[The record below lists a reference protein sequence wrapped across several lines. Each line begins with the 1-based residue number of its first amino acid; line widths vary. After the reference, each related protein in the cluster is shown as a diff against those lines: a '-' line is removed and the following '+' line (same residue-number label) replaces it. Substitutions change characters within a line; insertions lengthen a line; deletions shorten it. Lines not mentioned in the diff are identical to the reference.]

1 MIEFA
6 VRHGLE
12 TSERQRYD
20 SALAGVWGDLSRTL
34 ARLEALAAEPDDLD
48 DEALAVLPG
57 LQYALHRAGELT
69 AGIDPPPG
77 EEESHA
83 ELAAA
88 LADARDTT
96 GDVAD
101 ALEAGGQPS
110 VALLVHEWRGSLFR
124 VRLARHR
131 LQTMPPAP
139 ETASADPAPT
149 RAALFSTALVV
160 GGVITFTAGA
170 MLTLWPLWA
179 LGLVLVAGGFFVYRP

>member
-1 MIEFA
+1 MIRSA
-6 VRHGLE
+6 VRRGLE
-12 TSERQRYD
+12 TSVRQRYD

-48 DEALAVLPG
+48 EGALAVLPG

-77 EEESHA
+77 EEDSHA

-88 LADARDTT
+88 LSDARDTT

-110 VALLVHEWRGSLFR
+110 AALLVHEWRGALFR

-131 LQTMPPAP
+131 LQTTPASP
-139 ETASADPAPT
+139 ESISADPAPS

-160 GGVITFTAGA
+160 GGVTAFTAGA